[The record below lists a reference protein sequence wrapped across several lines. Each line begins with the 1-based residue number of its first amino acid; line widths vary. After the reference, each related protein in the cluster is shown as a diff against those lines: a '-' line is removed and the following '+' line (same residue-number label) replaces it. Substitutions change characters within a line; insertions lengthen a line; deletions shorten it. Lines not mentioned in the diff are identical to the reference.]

1 MVSLCQIK
9 HTILRLTWFEA
20 LETDSSLRVIF
31 MAQICDFGLAR
42 GVDLAEEYA
51 LTEYVVTRW
60 YRAPEVLAFLY
71 LFDWISLSFICTY
84 NVVVSNIYICECS
97 S

>member
-20 LETDSSLRVIF
+20 LETESSFRVIF
-31 MAQICDFGLAR
+31 LAQICDFGLAR

-60 YRAPEVLAFLY
+60 YRAPEVLACQQQLASLY
-71 LFDWISLSFICTY
+71 LFDWISLSFLCTY
-84 NVVVSNIYICECS
+84 I
-97 S
+97 